1 MFRPI
6 LLISLLCIT
15 PIARAAESTW
25 SLTTADF
32 NKTAVTVSSLDDK
45 KLTATERGDHPVTI
59 PVDYLLRLDREAAP
73 AQAPAAPRFTLWLGN
88 GDKLTGDLGDLKE
101 DTIAWTSPV
110 LGAFK
115 VPLDGIRAITRSPN
129 PTNLDAERKEDQV
142 LLTNH
147 DVVRGVVAGIEGGK
161 VLVQPAAGGDPSP
174 VPLASMDAIL
184 LATAKPPAD
193 ANRAFR
199 VRFVDGSQFTSRSL
213 AIKGNTITVSLPGA
227 GGATHDVDAANV
239 ASIEQVNGP
248 VRWLS
253 DQPPQS
259 AEQTPFNSDTTFP
272 ARFDR
277 NVFGK
282 PLRVGSQ
289 TFEKG
294 IGVHANSKLVFA
306 LEGPYKTFRTRYGID
321 TSADA
326 SRADVN
332 VRILLDDKVV
342 HEQQHVRAYA
352 AAPLVTVPLGS
363 AKTLTL
369 EVTAAGP
376 TDTQD
381 RLDWLEPALVRDLPP
396 LPPPS
401 APPSRGPPTSAPAT
415 TTASTAPSTA
425 PSTRPA
431 AAK

>member
-1 MFRPI
+1 MLRFI
-6 LLISLLCIT
+6 FLITSVCAT
-15 PIARAAESTW
+15 PFAYAAETTW

-45 KLTATERGDHPVTI
+45 KLSATERDRPVTI
-59 PVDYLLRLDREAAP
+59 PAEYVLRLDRDAAP
-73 AQAPAAPRFTLWLGN
+73 SVAAAPRFTLWLAN
-88 GDKLTGDLGDLKE
+88 GDRLTGDLGDLKE
-101 DTIAWTSPV
+101 DTLAWTSPV
-110 LGAFK
+110 LGGFK
-115 VPLDGIRAITRSPN
+115 VPLDGLRAITRSPN
-129 PTNLDAERKEDQV
+129 PQNLDAERKEDQV
-142 LLTNH
+142 TLTNH

-174 VPLASMDAIL
+174 VPLASVDAIL
-184 LATAKPPAD
+184 LATAKPAAD

-199 VRFVDGSQFTSRSL
+199 ARFVDGSQFTSKSL
-213 AIKGNTITVSLPGA
+213 TIKGNTVTLTLPGA
-227 GGATHDVDAANV
+227 TGTTHEVDAANV
-239 ASIEQVNGP
+239 VSIEQVNGP

-253 DQPPQS
+253 EQTPQS

-272 ARFDR
+272 AKFDR
-277 NVFGK
+277 NVFGR
-282 PLRVGSQ
+282 PLRVGSR
-289 TFEKG
+289 TVEKG
-294 IGVHANSKLVFA
+294 VGVHANSKLVFA
-306 LEGPYKTFRTRYGID
+306 IEGPYKTFRTRYGID
-321 TSADA
+321 TSSDA

-352 AAPLVTVPLGS
+352 AMPLVTVPLGS

-396 LPPPS
+396 LPPAP
-401 APPSRGPPTSAPAT
+401 APPSSKPAT

-425 PSTRPA
+425 PSTKPA
-431 AAK
+431 VAP